1 MVATTIVTVLCAA
14 GIAFYVRFM
23 VALGKE
29 CKPGVSGYWVRL
41 RLDRGDGGEWVE
53 LQTRKRPTT
62 RAA

>member
-14 GIAFYVRFM
+14 GIAFFARFM
-23 VALGKE
+23 IALGKE

-41 RLDRGDGGEWVE
+41 RLGTGDGELME

>member
-1 MVATTIVTVLCAA
+1 MVATSIITVLCAA

-23 VALGKE
+23 IALGKE

-41 RLDRGDGGEWVE
+41 RLGRGDGE
-53 LQTRKRPTT
+53 LMELRTPKRPTT

>member
-23 VALGKE
+23 IALGKE
-29 CKPGVSGYWVRL
+29 CKPGTSGYWVRL
-41 RLDRGDGGEWVE
+41 RPGTGDGE
-53 LQTRKRPTT
+53 LMELRTPKRPTT

>member
-1 MVATTIVTVLCAA
+1 MVATTIVMVLCAA

-23 VALGKE
+23 IALGKE

-41 RLDRGDGGEWVE
+41 RLGRGDGEWME
-53 LQTRKRPTT
+53 LQTRKPPTT

>member
-1 MVATTIVTVLCAA
+1 MVGTTIVTVLCAA

-23 VALGKE
+23 IALGKE

-41 RLDRGDGGEWVE
+41 RLGRGDGELVE
-53 LQTRKRPTT
+53 LQTRKRPTM